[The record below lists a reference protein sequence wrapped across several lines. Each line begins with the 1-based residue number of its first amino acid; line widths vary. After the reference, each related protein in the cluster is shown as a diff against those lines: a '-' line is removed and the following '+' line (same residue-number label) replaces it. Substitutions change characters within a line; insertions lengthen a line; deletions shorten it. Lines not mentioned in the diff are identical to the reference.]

1 LLRER
6 AKLIEMTL
14 YLLDMG
20 ASAGAFLIAYWARK
34 ELAPP
39 GFPPLLPISNY
50 MSLILLIIPI
60 WALCFRFSSLYR
72 SYRTST
78 IYRECLALIKMVII
92 CGMILGFGIFIVKE
106 HMLISRSLIVGFLVL
121 NIIFLILIRVGIRI
135 GARYA
140 RKKGYNFRNM
150 IIVGDD
156 KRAYEF
162 ACMVER
168 TRGWGIKIL
177 GFVTMEPRQAYEG
190 IKENYELL
198 GAIDE
203 LKEIVLKEVVDEVVF
218 LVTRKKLDELEDLFL
233 FLEDVGINA
242 RVALNFFPN
251 VIARTYISSLRGV
264 PLLSFSTLP
273 RDGLP
278 LLLKTVMDR
287 VISALLLAVFS
298 PVILMAA
305 IVIKVTSPG
314 PIIWKQIRCGL
325 NGRKFTMYKFRSM
338 VADAD
343 EKKKFLTS
351 LNEMNGP
358 VFKIKND
365 PRITLIGRWLRKTS
379 LDELPQFINVLKG
392 DMSLVGPRPALP
404 EEVEQYERWQRRRLS
419 MKPGLTCL
427 WQVNGRNDVDF
438 EHWMKMDLDY
448 IDNWRLELDLKILL
462 KTIPVV
468 LSCKGM

>member
-1 LLRER
+1 
-6 AKLIEMTL
+6 MTL
-14 YLLDMG
+14 YLLDMA
-20 ASAGAFLIAYWARK
+20 ASTLAFLVAYWARK
-34 ELAPP
+34 ELTPP
-39 GFPPLLPISNY
+39 GLPPLLPISNY

-60 WALCFRFSSLYR
+60 WAISFRFSNLYR

-78 IYRECLALIKMVII
+78 IYRESIALIKVVII

-121 NIIFLILIRVGIRI
+121 NIIFLILLRVGIRI
-135 GARYA
+135 VARYA
-140 RKKGYNFRNM
+140 RKKGYNFRSM
-150 IIVGDD
+150 VIVGDD
-156 KRAYEF
+156 QRAYEF
-162 ACMVER
+162 AQMVER

-177 GFVTMEPRQAYEG
+177 GFVTLEPHQAYEE
-190 IKENYELL
+190 IKENYRLL
-198 GAIDE
+198 GAIDD
-203 LKEIVLKEVVDEVVF
+203 LKEIVLKEIVDEVVF

-264 PLLSFSTLP
+264 PLLSFSTIP

-278 LLLKTVMDR
+278 LLLKAVMDR

-298 PVILMAA
+298 PVLLVAA
-305 IVIKVTSPG
+305 LLIKVTSPG
-314 PIIWKQIRCGL
+314 PIIWKQVRCGL
-325 NGRKFTMYKFRSM
+325 NGRKFIMYKFRSM

-343 EKKKFLTS
+343 EKKKSLTS
-351 LNEMNGP
+351 LNEMDGP

-379 LDELPQFINVLKG
+379 LDELPQLLNVLKG

>member
-6 AKLIEMTL
+6 AKLIEITL
-14 YLLDMG
+14 YLLDMA
-20 ASAGAFLIAYWARK
+20 ASAAAFLVAYWARK
-34 ELAPP
+34 ELAPS

-50 MSLILLIIPI
+50 MSLILLIIPV
-60 WALCFRFSSLYR
+60 WTLCFRFSSLYR

-78 IYRECLALIKMVII
+78 IYRECLALIKVVII

-121 NIIFLILIRVGIRI
+121 NIIFLILLRVGIRI
-135 GARYA
+135 VARYA

-150 IIVGDD
+150 VIVGDD

-162 ACMVER
+162 ARMVER

-177 GFVTMEPRQAYEG
+177 GFVTLEPYQADEE
-190 IKENYELL
+190 IKKNYKLL
-198 GAIDE
+198 GAIDD

-251 VIARTYISSLRGV
+251 VIARTYISSLRGI
-264 PLLSFSTLP
+264 PLLSFSTIP

-278 LLLKTVMDR
+278 LLLKAVMDR
-287 VISALLLAVFS
+287 VISALLLALFS
-298 PVILMAA
+298 PVFLVAA
-305 IVIKVTSPG
+305 VLIKVTSPG
-314 PIIWKQIRCGL
+314 PIIWKQVRCGL
-325 NGRKFTMYKFRSM
+325 NGRKFVMYKFRSM

-358 VFKIKND
+358 VFKIRDD
-365 PRITLIGRWLRKTS
+365 PRITPIGRWLRKTS
-379 LDELPQFINVLKG
+379 LDELPQLLNVLKG